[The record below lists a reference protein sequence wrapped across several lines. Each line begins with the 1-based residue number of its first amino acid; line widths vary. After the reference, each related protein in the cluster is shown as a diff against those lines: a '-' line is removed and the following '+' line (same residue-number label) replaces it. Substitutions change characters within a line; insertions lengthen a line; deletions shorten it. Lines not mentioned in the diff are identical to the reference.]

1 MRKLAISLTKGGVGK
16 STTAVN
22 LAHVLALADSKVL
35 LVDCDTQGQ
44 VSLML
49 GIRPEIG
56 LAEVMSGEKK
66 PQEAMTQA
74 RENLSILAGGR
85 SLAGIK
91 QTVSQAQRGAEHSIA
106 DALASV
112 RGFDFVILDTAPG
125 WDAFSVAVLFYA
137 EEILTPVSLKSL
149 TIHGLLEFHKSVNA
163 LRQYRPQLR
172 LRYILPTFMDGR
184 VRKSAEIL
192 EQLRTHFGDLV
203 CQPITTP

>member
-56 LAEVMSGEKK
+56 LAEVMSGENK

-74 RENLSILAGGR
+74 RENL
-85 SLAGIK
+85 
-91 QTVSQAQRGAEHSIA
+91 
-106 DALASV
+106 
-112 RGFDFVILDTAPG
+112 
-125 WDAFSVAVLFYA
+125 
-137 EEILTPVSLKSL
+137 
-149 TIHGLLEFHKSVNA
+149 
-163 LRQYRPQLR
+163 
-172 LRYILPTFMDGR
+172 
-184 VRKSAEIL
+184 
-192 EQLRTHFGDLV
+192 
-203 CQPITTP
+203 